1 MFPRKHIPPD
11 VKLFDTMNARSN
23 CFPRKKWLPRRRRF
37 TAAPQTQA
45 RKCGIDPVV
54 EQRLKRSNPASH
66 FERPPPER
74 CVLAQADSAVYE
86 REFPSGPTHGLDS
99 LLRKTSLAVKHRHV
113 RLIATF
119 GRGWKSC
126 CVESLAQRPLK
137 RCQRDDT
144 IVPQQDQRLAA
155 PVARKTC
162 HSIKRDI
169 ETRHRHSGCRGTCHC
184 DDVLRQTRIIAEE
197 IERDMELAGC
207 ERSAVYAI
215 FGAQLISK
223 LLDARGRLGIRE
235 DREEQAIGEG
245 SARFRDHVT

>member
-1 MFPRKHIPPD
+1 MYR
-11 VKLFDTMNARSN
+11 VN
-23 CFPRKKWLPRRRRF
+23 
-37 TAAPQTQA
+37 
-45 RKCGIDPVV
+45 
-54 EQRLKRSNPASH
+54 QRLKRSNPGSH

-86 REFPSGPTHGLDS
+86 RELPSGPTHGLDS

-119 GRGWKSC
+119 GRGWKAC

-137 RCQRDDT
+137 RCQRDDA
-144 IVPQQDQRLAA
+144 IVSQQDQRLTA
-155 PVARKTC
+155 PFARKTC
-162 HSIKRDI
+162 HSIKRDF
-169 ETRHRHSGCRGTCHC
+169 ETRHRHSGCRSTCHC

-197 IERDMELAGC
+197 IERDMELAGW

-223 LLDARGRLGIRE
+223 LRDARGRLGIRE

-245 SARFRDHVT
+245 SLRSGDQLRYGPFQSRSGPIYCMDIRAIHLAPKFRMLKFQPLRGGFLAICR